1 MLLLRQTVP
10 ASDGN
15 DVYQER
21 RYNIVFLFCKVPE
34 ERSHL
39 QERPTEAEVDNV
51 LWEKGTRLRRGWSL
65 ILARNGKRT
74 IACN

>member
-10 ASDGN
+10 TSDGN

-21 RYNIVFLFCKVPE
+21 WHHLVFLFCKVPE
-34 ERSHL
+34 ECSHL
-39 QERPTEAEVDNV
+39 QERSAEAEVDNV
-51 LWEKGTRLRRGWSL
+51 LREEGTRLRKGWSL
-65 ILARNGKRT
+65 ILARNGKCT

>member
-21 RYNIVFLFCKVPE
+21 RHHTVFLFCEVPE
-34 ERSHL
+34 ECSHL
-39 QERPTEAEVDNV
+39 QERPTEAKVDSV
-51 LWEKGTRLRRGWSL
+51 LREKGTRLRKGWSS

-74 IACN
+74 IAYN

>member
-10 ASDGN
+10 TSDGN

-21 RYNIVFLFCKVPE
+21 RHHTVFLFCEVPE

-39 QERPTEAEVDNV
+39 QERPTEAKVDNV
-51 LWEKGTRLRRGWSL
+51 LRKEGTRLSKSEDL
-65 ILARNGKRT
+65 TLARNGERAT
-74 IACN
+74 AHY